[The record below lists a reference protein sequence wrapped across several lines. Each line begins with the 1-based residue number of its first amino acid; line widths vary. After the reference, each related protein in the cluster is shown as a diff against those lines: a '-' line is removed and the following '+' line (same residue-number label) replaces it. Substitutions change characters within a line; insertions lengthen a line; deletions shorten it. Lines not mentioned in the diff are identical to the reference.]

1 MCGLGLGF
9 WVEDIGAMGHAAR
22 LEFKAQMGLGISV
35 PYISHPLIRAQVLRR
50 IKESK
55 MHPHLRRSMGESFGG
70 FRSPLMRSQKA
81 RCSEPFGL
89 AIIIT

>member
-1 MCGLGLGF
+1 
-9 WVEDIGAMGHAAR
+9 MGHATG
-22 LEFKAQMGLGISV
+22 LKFKAQMGLGISV
-35 PYISHPLIRAQVLRR
+35 PYISHPLIRAQVPRR

-70 FRSPLMRSQKA
+70 FRNPLMRSQKA
-81 RCSEPFGL
+81 RCYEPFGL